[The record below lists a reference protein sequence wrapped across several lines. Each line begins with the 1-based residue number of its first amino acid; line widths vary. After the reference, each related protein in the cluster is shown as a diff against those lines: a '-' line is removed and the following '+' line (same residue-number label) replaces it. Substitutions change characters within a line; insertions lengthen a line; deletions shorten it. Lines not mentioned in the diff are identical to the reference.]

1 MLDEHLAVLD
11 AAWSGEPVR
20 HRGEH
25 YVVDGLTFRPA
36 RRIPVWTAGFP
47 GHVRPL
53 RRAATR
59 DGFFPVNLEHPDE
72 LAAVA
77 AALDELRGGSAEL
90 FDTDPF
96 DLVVGLPAGADLA
109 AFAAAGATWWLT
121 DFDPATVS
129 VDEVRGVLKD
139 GPA

>member
-1 MLDEHLAVLD
+1 MLDEHLTVLD
-11 AAWSGEPVR
+11 AAWSGAPVQ

-25 YVVDGLTFRPA
+25 YVLDGLTFRPA
-36 RRIPVWTAGFP
+36 RPIPVWTAGFP
-47 GHVRPL
+47 GHTRPL

-59 DGFFPVNLEHPDE
+59 DGFFPVNVAHPDE

-77 AALDELRGGSAEL
+77 AALDELRGGS
-90 FDTDPF
+90 TGPF
-96 DLVVGLPAGADLA
+96 DLVVGLSAGADVA

-121 DFDPATVS
+121 DFDPATVT

>member
-1 MLDEHLAVLD
+1 M
-11 AAWSGEPVR
+11 
-20 HRGEH
+20 
-25 YVVDGLTFRPA
+25 
-36 RRIPVWTAGFP
+36 WTAGFP
-47 GHVRPL
+47 GHTRPL

-59 DGFFPVNLEHPDE
+59 DGFFPVNLGHPDE

-77 AALDELRGGSAEL
+77 AALDELRGGS
-90 FDTDPF
+90 TGPF
-96 DLVVGLPAGADLA
+96 DLVVGLPAAADAA

-129 VDEVRGVLKD
+129 LDGVRGVLRE

>member
-1 MLDEHLAVLD
+1 MLDEHLTVLD
-11 AAWSGEPVR
+11 AAWSGAPVQ

-25 YVVDGLTFRPA
+25 YVLDGLSFRPA
-36 RRIPVWTAGFP
+36 RPIPVWTAGFP
-47 GHVRPL
+47 GHTRPL

-59 DGFFPVNLEHPDE
+59 DGFFPVNGAHPDE

-77 AALDELRGGSAEL
+77 AALDELRGGS
-90 FDTDPF
+90 TGPF
-96 DLVVGLPAGADLA
+96 DLVVGLPDAADAA

-121 DFDPATVS
+121 DFDPATVT